1 MSFTELNVRRE
12 GLLDHGADEGT
23 SFEGESLTSFRKRWS
38 EDRSDGAEWEGGST
52 MGQSWYYRQDIGSDA
67 GPERSTI
74 GDCW

>member
-1 MSFTELNVRRE
+1 
-12 GLLDHGADEGT
+12 
-23 SFEGESLTSFRKRWS
+23 
-38 EDRSDGAEWEGGST
+38 